1 MVGAHKMTL
10 SQPIGLAAIAY
21 DRGFDIDRLLVTAC
35 ERLSRRGIRLGGL
48 LQVST
53 GAKGGCASTV
63 HVVDLRTNT
72 AFDIWEDRGAGS
84 KGCRLDE
91 RGLAAASRA
100 IDEAID
106 DRVDRHHESI
116 SAGPRASAADY
127 WPPSPRPSQRAC
139 RLPTAVRTPYDL
151 AWAKF
156 HGGLGHELPPDVQ
169 AVVAWV
175 ESTVVGCELAVGA
188 ASQVGAACRSMTR
201 VVALGSLG
209 APERSAIHALATPRR
224 APTAAKPAPIVEA
237 GPNIELRELQNR
249 AARAHRGR

>member
-1 MVGAHKMTL
+1 MVGAHEMTL
-10 SQPIGLAAIAY
+10 SQPVRLAAIAY
-21 DRGFDIDRLLVTAC
+21 DRGFDIDRLLVAAC

-72 AFDIWEDRGAGS
+72 AFDIWEERGAGS
-84 KGCRLDE
+84 KGCRLDQ
-91 RGLAAASRA
+91 RGLAAASHA

-106 DRVDRHHESI
+106 DRVDLVIMNRFGRAESLGGGLLAAFS
-116 SAGPRASAADY
+116 SAVSEGVPA
-127 WPPSPRPSQRAC
+127 
-139 RLPTAVRTPYDL
+139 LTAVRAPYDF

-156 HGGLGHELPPDVQ
+156 HGGLGHELLPDVQ

-188 ASQVGAACRSMTR
+188 ASQVGAACRS
-201 VVALGSLG
+201 
-209 APERSAIHALATPRR
+209 
-224 APTAAKPAPIVEA
+224 
-237 GPNIELRELQNR
+237 
-249 AARAHRGR
+249 

>member
-10 SQPIGLAAIAY
+10 SQPIRLAAIAY
-21 DRGFDIDRLLVTAC
+21 DRGFDIDRLLVAAC

-63 HVVDLRTNT
+63 HVVDLRTNA
-72 AFDIWEDRGAGS
+72 AFDIWEERGAGS

-91 RGLAAASRA
+91 RGLAAASHA

-106 DRVDRHHESI
+106 DRVDLVIMNQFGRAESLGGGLLAAFSSAV
-116 SAGPRASAADY
+116 SAGVPT
-127 WPPSPRPSQRAC
+127 
-139 RLPTAVRTPYDL
+139 LTAVRAPYDL

-175 ESTVVGCELAVGA
+175 ESALVGCELAVGA
-188 ASQVGAACRSMTR
+188 ASRVGAACRS
-201 VVALGSLG
+201 
-209 APERSAIHALATPRR
+209 
-224 APTAAKPAPIVEA
+224 
-237 GPNIELRELQNR
+237 
-249 AARAHRGR
+249 